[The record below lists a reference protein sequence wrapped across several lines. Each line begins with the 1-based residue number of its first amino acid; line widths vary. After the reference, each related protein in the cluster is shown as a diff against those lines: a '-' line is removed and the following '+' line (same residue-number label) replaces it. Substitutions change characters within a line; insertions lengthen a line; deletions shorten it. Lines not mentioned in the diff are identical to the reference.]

1 MMRVIVFL
9 CVMFLPFM
17 AWSFEIGED
26 TVLPGQM
33 DPVEVPK
40 GFVAW
45 QMLDKVTQKEV
56 ERQVEG
62 GYQILLVPTF
72 SDDVKK
78 LSGQEVKVK
87 GFLFP
92 LEEEEKQK
100 HFLLSAYPP
109 SCAFCLPAGPS
120 QLIEITLDEG
130 IDFTYDPLLISGKLT
145 LLEKEDDLTSGM
157 FYRIDH
163 ATIIKE

>member
-1 MMRVIVFL
+1 MIRLIALLSLL
-9 CVMFLPFM
+9 CLPFS
-17 AWSFEIGED
+17 AWGFEVGED

-33 DPVEVPK
+33 DPVDVPE
-40 GFVAW
+40 GFISW
-45 QMLDKVTQKEV
+45 QMLDKVKQKEV

-62 GYQILLVPTF
+62 GYQILVVPTF
-72 SDDVKK
+72 SDEVKK
-78 LSGQEVKVK
+78 LEGQEVKVK

-120 QLIEITLDEG
+120 QLVEVTLDEG
-130 IDFTYDPLLISGKLT
+130 IDFTYDPLMISGKMI
-145 LLEKEDDLTSGM
+145 LLQKEDDLSSGL
-157 FYRIDH
+157 FYRMDH
-163 ATIIKE
+163 AQIIKE